1 MSDGDPHH
9 RTERIR
15 KTIQEVEKSA
25 EISDHNTKFIL
36 DFKQYLESQGLSLD
50 RISRYLYSLKKVAKN
65 IDWKL
70 DEPTK
75 ERMMELVGDIH
86 QSKYW
91 DKEIADATQCE
102 YKKLIR
108 KLYRDYLGKKKE
120 EIDGDKLT
128 DFFSVTAKTNFA
140 DPEELPKPRHIAQM
154 VKHRR
159 HPRDKAFLMLLWSSA
174 GRIGAVLGLRWKDIR
189 LSSKVATI
197 NFRETKT
204 GEDRK
209 VPIVSGYPY
218 LKQYKEA
225 DPLGANPEAFLF
237 RPLNS
242 TEPEEQLSYN
252 GAKGIIERA
261 AEEANISDR
270 IKINPHAFR
279 KGRVSD
285 LARKNFSEA
294 QISRISGHT
303 LGGKELRV
311 YCRLASE
318 DIESNI
324 LQEAGLEPD
333 KDEVNEDPLRPKK
346 CPNNA
351 CNRLN
356 KWEAETCDSC
366 QTVLRESDL
375 FQKMREEEMETE
387 FKDRVIEKQTEW
399 SEEEISE
406 EIDKLVEKKPQ

>member
-15 KTIQEVEKSA
+15 KTIQEVEKTA
-25 EISDHNTKFIL
+25 EISDHNTEFIL

-70 DEPTK
+70 EEPTK
-75 ERMMELVGDIH
+75 DEVMELAENIH

-91 DKEIADATQCE
+91 DKEIADATKCE

-108 KLYRDYLGKKKE
+108 KLYKDYLSKKKD
-120 EIDGDKLT
+120 IDGEELT

-140 DPEELPKPRHIAQM
+140 DPEELPKPHHIAKM
-154 VKHRR
+154 VKNRR
-159 HPRDKAFLMLLWSSA
+159 EPRDKAFIMQLWSSA
-174 GRIGAVLGLRWKDIR
+174 GRISAVLGCRWSDIR

-197 NFRETKT
+197 NFRDTKT

-209 VPIVSGYPY
+209 VPVVSGYPY
-218 LKQYKEA
+218 LRRYKET
-225 DPLGANPEAFLF
+225 DPLGANPDAFLF

-242 TEPEEQLSYN
+242 TDPEEQLSYN

-261 AEEANISDR
+261 AEEADIPEH

-279 KGRVSD
+279 KGRISD

-318 DIESNI
+318 DVESNI
-324 LQEAGLEPD
+324 LKEAGLEPD
-333 KDEVNEDPLRPKK
+333 KDEVEEDPLRPKK
-346 CPNNA
+346 CPNES
-351 CNRLN
+351 CCSLN
-356 KWEAETCDSC
+356 KWEAEVCDSC
-366 QTVLRESDL
+366 ETVLRESEL
-375 FQKMREEEMETE
+375 FQKMREEEIEND

-399 SEEEISE
+399 SPEEISE
-406 EIDKLVEKKPQ
+406 EIDKLVEKKPV